1 MEAERIPLTHLDF
14 TKMRKTG
21 AAASHAA
28 EAGKGDSTALI
39 RDSDGDSVTSDAAP
53 GAARRGHTGRKRST
67 PLATNVDDSIEVL
80 GTGWFHI
87 IAVIICGVGNAAD
100 AVELLCIGY
109 IIPALEDQG
118 EVPNPE
124 GDDWKFQKSFLS
136 AAVFAGML
144 VGGVL
149 AGIGA
154 DAFGRKPMLMASL
167 GINALFGVVSAFT
180 PAGLWPMLAACRIMA
195 GVGVGGSIPSVFTLY
210 SEYLPVKGRGF
221 WLSIVAWFW
230 MVGSI
235 YAAGIAWILISLAG
249 TDWRVFA
256 AACAAPAFVAF
267 VASGFLLPESPRYLA
282 TKGRLNDARDVLLWM
297 ARWNKLLDSP
307 RFVLGRGGYLT
318 RAGCKPSDPVTLP
331 AAQLPRGSAAAGA
344 YTAAADSTDLTS
356 MADIGAASSPH
367 AAASGADDGAA
378 AGRLERSDSRAS
390 SVFATDAEA
399 GPGDA
404 DYEGYTAD
412 APRDAAG
419 DTRPKGCAG
428 CLRGARKGLSDFL
441 HPSIRRTSL
450 LLVVCWFTLSFG
462 WYGLILWI
470 PTLFKQQS
478 FELDAYQD
486 AFLVAAANLP
496 GNIIAAF
503 LMDRIGRRFLLGGG
517 MMLAAILA
525 VIFAF
530 SHSAALTVTVACLL
544 NMVSV
549 GGWNSLDCLSTESFP
564 TTLRT
569 TAMGYLAGMG
579 RLGSIIAQFVFGALI
594 DKSTVALLCTAAG
607 MLFIGA
613 MAGLALPQ
621 ETSGEQLADSLE
633 SEAKRLASGPTGDLE
648 MRATDEPVIGGS
660 GDRWAALSQAGD
672 HDDSDDGSSDEER
685 RDEEIASGSGG
696 SSPDVRGAAI

>member
-21 AAASHAA
+21 ATASHAA

-53 GAARRGHTGRKRST
+53 GPARRGHAGRKRST

-124 GDDWKFQKSFLS
+124 GDEWKFQKSFLS

-154 DAFGRKPMLMASL
+154 DALGRKPMLMASL

-235 YAAGIAWILISLAG
+235 YAAGIAWILISLVGA
-249 TDWRVFA
+249 DWRVFA

-307 RFVLGRGGYLT
+307 NFVLGRGGYLT

-356 MADIGAASSPH
+356 MADISAASSPH
-367 AAASGADDGAA
+367 AAAPGADTGAA

-404 DYEGYTAD
+404 DYEGYTED

-419 DTRPKGCAG
+419 DAKSRGCAG

-486 AFLVAAANLP
+486 AFLVAGEELP
-496 GNIIAAF
+496 
-503 LMDRIGRRFLLGGG
+503 R
-517 MMLAAILA
+517 
-525 VIFAF
+525 
-530 SHSAALTVTVACLL
+530 
-544 NMVSV
+544 
-549 GGWNSLDCLSTESFP
+549 
-564 TTLRT
+564 
-569 TAMGYLAGMG
+569 
-579 RLGSIIAQFVFGALI
+579 
-594 DKSTVALLCTAAG
+594 ALLDQRCHCRSASLTPRHP
-607 MLFIGA
+607 MSDR
-613 MAGLALPQ
+613 ALRC
-621 ETSGEQLADSLE
+621 L
-633 SEAKRLASGPTGDLE
+633 
-648 MRATDEPVIGGS
+648 
-660 GDRWAALSQAGD
+660 
-672 HDDSDDGSSDEER
+672 
-685 RDEEIASGSGG
+685 
-696 SSPDVRGAAI
+696 